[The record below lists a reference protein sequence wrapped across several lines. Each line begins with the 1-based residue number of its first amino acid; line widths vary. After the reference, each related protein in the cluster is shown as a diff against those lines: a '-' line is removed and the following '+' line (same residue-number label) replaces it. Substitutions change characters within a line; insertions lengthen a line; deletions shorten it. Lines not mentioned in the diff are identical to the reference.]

1 MPFSTSISGI
11 NAASSLLNV
20 TSNNIAN
27 AETYGF
33 KGARPEFVDVYARS
47 QITGDQR
54 MVGSGTRLSRVSQNF
69 NQGTLETTTNVT
81 DLAINGQGFFTIRDS
96 GGNLLYTR
104 AGAFTPDDEGYVV
117 NAQGQNLQVY
127 PPAGDGQFDTG
138 QMVDLQISTQ
148 DQAPSA
154 TQNAA
159 LGVNLAADAERP
171 AARRFD
177 PENPNSYNYTTS
189 MTVYD
194 SQGIGHNATVYF
206 EKAGRNRWQAHVYVD
221 DDRSRPYTTT
231 LRFDQDGNLRAPG
244 GALGQ
249 GQFGQSTTQA
259 GGALGQGQSNQ
270 APRQSLVDVSYRPGG
285 GGAGREQFT
294 LDLSR
299 VTQYDSNY
307 GTNYVFQDG
316 YTSGVYQGLEVSRE
330 GVVNAVYSNG
340 ERAPLGQVVLADFV
354 NPQGL
359 TPIGDTNW
367 SQSINSGEPLYGQA
381 GNGRFGQV
389 ASYSL
394 ESANVDLAYELTR
407 LIIAQ
412 RDYSANTQA
421 LAAENNNI
429 QTLLNIR

>member
-1 MPFSTSISGI
+1 
-11 NAASSLLNV
+11 
-20 TSNNIAN
+20 
-27 AETYGF
+27 
-33 KGARPEFVDVYARS
+33 VYARS

-54 MVGSGTRLSRVSQNF
+54 IVGSGTRLSRVSQNF

-127 PPAGDGQFDTG
+127 PPAGDGQFNTG
-138 QMVDLQISTQ
+138 QMVDLQISTE

-159 LGVNLAADAERP
+159 LGVNLAADAQRP
-171 AARRFD
+171 ADRRFD

-189 MTVYD
+189 ITVYD
-194 SQGIGHNATVYF
+194 SQGIAHSATVYF

-221 DDRSRPYTTT
+221 GDRSRPYTTT
-231 LRFDQDGNLRAPG
+231 LRFDQDGNLRSPG
-244 GALGQ
+244 GRGALRQGQ
-249 GQFGQSTTQA
+249 GQA
-259 GGALGQGQSNQ
+259 NQ
-270 APRQSLVDVSYRPGG
+270 PPRQALVDVSYRPGRG
-285 GGAGREQFT
+285 SNRLAGGAGREQFT

-412 RDYSANTQA
+412 RDYSANTQS

>member
-20 TSNNIAN
+20 TANNISN

-33 KGARPEFVDVYARS
+33 KGARPEFADVYARS
-47 QITGDQR
+47 QMAGDQR
-54 MVGSGTRLSRVSQNF
+54 IVGSGTRLSRVSQNF
-69 NQGTLETTTNVT
+69 NQGALETTTNAT
-81 DLAINGQGFFTIRDS
+81 DLAIDGQGFFTVRDS
-96 GGNLLYTR
+96 SGNLLYTR

-127 PPAGDGQFDTG
+127 PPAGDGQFNTG
-138 QMVDLQISTQ
+138 QMVDLKINTQ

-177 PENPNSYNYTTS
+177 PENPDSYNYTTS
-189 MTVYD
+189 MSVYD
-194 SQGIGHNATVYF
+194 SQGVAHSATVYF
-206 EKAGRNRWQAHVYVD
+206 EKAGRNRWQAHIYMD
-221 DDRSRPYTTT
+221 DDRARPYTTT

-244 GALGQ
+244 GALRQ
-249 GQFGQSTTQA
+249 GQADQT
-259 GGALGQGQSNQ
+259 
-270 APRQSLVDVSYRPGG
+270 PRQALVDVSYRPRGG
-285 GGAGREQFT
+285 VGQQQFT

-316 YTSGVYQGLEVSRE
+316 YTSGIYQGLEISRE
-330 GVVNAVYSNG
+330 GVVNEVYSNG
-340 ERAPLGQVVLADFV
+340 QRVAIGQTVLADFI

-359 TPIGDTNW
+359 NPVGDTNW
-367 SQSINSGEPLYGQA
+367 SQSPNSGEPLYGQPDS
-381 GNGRFGQV
+381 GRFGQI